1 MSAISKA
8 CPKCG
13 NAEYTEHRPERLVA
27 FAKDR
32 VCQSCGSR
40 YSPPTPVWAAVVFIL
55 IGLPLAAFGAFSLF
69 VRITS
74 GNLLGI
80 PALLIE
86 GFLGLVGAAAIIHG
100 IRVLMHPGKM

>member
-1 MSAISKA
+1 MGAISKF
-8 CPKCG
+8 CPKC
-13 NAEYTEHRPERLVA
+13 ASEQYTEHRPDRLVA

-32 VCQSCGSR
+32 VCASCQTR

-55 IGLPLAAFGAFSLF
+55 IGLPLATFGAFSIF
-69 VRITS
+69 VRLTS

-86 GFLGLVGAAAIIHG
+86 GFLGLVGAAAIVHG
-100 IRVLMHPGKM
+100 IRVLINPGKS